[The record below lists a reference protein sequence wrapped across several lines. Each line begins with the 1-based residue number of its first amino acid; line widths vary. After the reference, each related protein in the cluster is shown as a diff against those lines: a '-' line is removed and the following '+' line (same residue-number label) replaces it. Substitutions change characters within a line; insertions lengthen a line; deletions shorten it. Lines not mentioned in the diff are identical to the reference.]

1 MSQTE
6 YEFWLGGVYE
16 NLGAFSNKRD
26 ADMGISPDKT
36 LDDLLDEYKGKKIK
50 LKIEVVEE

>member
-1 MSQTE
+1 MSKTE
-6 YEFWLGGVYE
+6 CEFWLGGVYE